1 MAAACP
7 FRYLMRPLR
16 GPPPG
21 TAVGDLPISWQ
32 PPFRRRPAAGAE
44 GKRACAV
51 GIHRRRRRRHPHAR
65 PSRPVPGPYIPDPF
79 DVVRRGRAGPD
90 LFFARRRT
98 DRHLP
103 VLYQGGTAAS
113 GARRGR
119 RKRVRTGLD
128 RRNGRVTCDDSKTSD
143 MPKRAW
149 RAGISVFV
157 GMLVTG
163 VHRRRASPGKSC
175 LSDIGPSRAPASGEV
190 PGNCEC
196 RYS

>member
-1 MAAACP
+1 MPARTSENSVRRTDAYRKHSREMAAACP
-7 FRYLMRPLR
+7 FQHLTRPLR

-103 VLYQGGTAAS
+103 VLYRTGTAAS

-128 RRNGRVTCDDSKTSD
+128 RRNGRVTCDDCKTRPVPRSGFLN
-143 MPKRAW
+143 R
-149 RAGISVFV
+149 S
-157 GMLVTG
+157 LE
-163 VHRRRASPGKSC
+163 
-175 LSDIGPSRAPASGEV
+175 LSQRI
-190 PGNCEC
+190 
-196 RYS
+196 